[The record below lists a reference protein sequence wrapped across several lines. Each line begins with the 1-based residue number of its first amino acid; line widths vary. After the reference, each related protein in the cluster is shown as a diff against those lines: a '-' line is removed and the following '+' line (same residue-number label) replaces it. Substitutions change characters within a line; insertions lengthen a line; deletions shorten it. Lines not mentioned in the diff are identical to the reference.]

1 MVYEMYIMNFADK
14 KSSPAVVE
22 KSRLRIVK
30 MKHKVLIKTQSAL
43 LIFQMMLLQAHAANG
58 DIFEKANSLMK
69 TVYKSIA
76 GISSVTAGCV
86 AAVCLYLMFF
96 SKNQRTVDESVQ
108 WLKRIIICW
117 LAIMLMST
125 IIYFI
130 TNTLGI
136 GTTATLD

>member
-1 MVYEMYIMNFADK
+1 MMNFADK
-14 KSSPAVVE
+14 KSSPAVA
-22 KSRLRIVK
+22 KNGRPWIVK
-30 MKHKVLIKTQSAL
+30 VKHKILIEIQSAL
-43 LIFQMMLLQAHAANG
+43 LIFQMMLLQANAANG

-69 TVYKSIA
+69 TVYRSIA

-136 GTTATLD
+136 GTTATLE

>member
-1 MVYEMYIMNFADK
+1 MMNFADK
-14 KSSPAVVE
+14 KSSPAVA
-22 KSRLRIVK
+22 KNGRLWIVK
-30 MKHKVLIKTQSAL
+30 VKHKILIEIQSAL
-43 LIFQMMLLQAHAANG
+43 LIFQMMLLQANAANG

-69 TVYKSIA
+69 TVYRSIA

-130 TNTLGI
+130 TNTLEI

>member
-1 MVYEMYIMNFADK
+1 MHMMNFADK
-14 KSSPAVVE
+14 KSRPAVA
-22 KSRLRIVK
+22 KKGRHWIVK
-30 MKHKVLIKTQSAL
+30 VKHKILIEIQSAL
-43 LIFQMMLLQAHAANG
+43 LIFQMMLLQANAANG

-69 TVYKSIA
+69 TVYRSIA

>member
-1 MVYEMYIMNFADK
+1 MMNFADK
-14 KSSPAVVE
+14 KSRPAVA
-22 KSRLRIVK
+22 KKGRHWIVK
-30 MKHKVLIKTQSAL
+30 VKHKILIEIQSAL
-43 LIFQMMLLQAHAANG
+43 LIFQMMLLQANAANG

-69 TVYKSIA
+69 TVYRSIA

>member
-1 MVYEMYIMNFADK
+1 MYMMNFADK
-14 KSSPAVVE
+14 KSRPAVA
-22 KSRLRIVK
+22 KKGRHWIVK
-30 MKHKVLIKTQSAL
+30 VKHKILIEIQSAL
-43 LIFQMMLLQAHAANG
+43 LIFQMMLLQANAANG

-69 TVYKSIA
+69 TVYRSIA